1 MSKLYYKQGNGFFYS
16 NIKNVDEF
24 PTLKSKFKKV
34 TVYNPSSKREE
45 EKDRY
50 ETKFINGKLKYLN
63 FFDNEYVKA
72 KEVLSIT
79 IEDKDGIEHVVQLEP
94 FWSAATTKSGNSFSY
109 IIQNYFKSIA
119 GVIDKVN
126 VGDEITLAIN
136 DKYTQKDA
144 SGAVRKTRD
153 GKDVYYEAISI
164 LIKNEEGKTVAL
176 RNDEGE
182 EKDFEWDKIEKK
194 NFRGDVT
201 IDYNGQEELSYYYD
215 KASSHIEKIKDSF
228 SGGSGSTPTSDAV
241 ANEPNTPK
249 VESFVEDGDEL
260 DLPF

>member
-16 NIKNVDEF
+16 NIKNVDDF

-45 EKDRY
+45 VKDRY

-79 IEDKDGIEHVVQLEP
+79 LEDDNGIEHVVQLEP

-119 GVIDKVN
+119 GVIDQVN
-126 VGDEITLAIN
+126 IGDQITLAIN

-153 GKDVYYEAISI
+153 GKDVFYEAISI
-164 LIKNEEGKTVAL
+164 LIKNDEGKTVAL
-176 RNDEGE
+176 RNGDEKE
-182 EKDFEWDKIEKK
+182 FEWDKVEKK

-201 IDYNGQEELSYYYD
+201 IDYNGQEELSHYYD
-215 KASSHIEKIKDSF
+215 KVSGHIEKIKESF
-228 SGGSGSTPTSDAV
+228 ESGGDQEETPTIKQETSKKDSPQPPA
-241 ANEPNTPK
+241 E
-249 VESFVEDGDEL
+249 DEL

>member
-16 NIKNVDEF
+16 NIKNVDDF

-119 GVIDKVN
+119 GVVDQVN
-126 VGDEITLAIN
+126 IGDQITLAIN

-153 GKDVYYEAISI
+153 GKDVFYEAISI
-164 LIKNEEGKTVAL
+164 LIKNDEGKTVAL
-176 RNDEGE
+176 RNDE
-182 EKDFEWDKIEKK
+182 EKEFEWDKIEKK

-201 IDYNGQEELSYYYD
+201 IDYNGQEELSHYYD
-215 KASSHIEKIKDSF
+215 KVSKHIEKIKESF
-228 SGGSGSTPTSDAV
+228 SEGATTDTTEPTTA
-241 ANEPNTPK
+241 TQQ
-249 VESFVEDGDEL
+249 VETVEEEEFEDN
-260 DLPF
+260 LPF